1 MYIASMLELKIR
13 SLKIPRV
20 PATTIV
26 ANVINAIYHA
36 LTCTNVLA
44 DKKNVKVVIMN
55 LTRTMIVIAPRK
67 TASKIYLFFV
77 CFRNGCHIITS

>member
-1 MYIASMLELKIR
+1 MLELKIR

-44 DKKNVKVVIMN
+44 DKKNVKVVIMK
-55 LTRTMIVIAPRK
+55 RTMIVIAPRK

>member
-1 MYIASMLELKIR
+1 M
-13 SLKIPRV
+13 
-20 PATTIV
+20 PAKTIV

-44 DKKNVKVVIMN
+44 VKKKVKVVIMN
-55 LTRTMIVIAPRK
+55 LTKTMIVIPPRK
-67 TASKIYLFFV
+67 AASKIYLFFV

>member
-67 TASKIYLFFV
+67 TASKIYLLLV
-77 CFRNGCHIITS
+77 CFKNCFNVITY